1 MDDCTFSSTAE
12 CRDLTDMTGAEVLDI
27 ASQSIWVL
35 LKMAGPVMLIALVVG
50 TGIGILQALMQIQEA
65 TIVFV
70 PKILAIFG
78 GLIVLL
84 PFMGDV
90 MSTYMQDVVA
100 RIAAP

>member
-1 MDDCTFSSTAE
+1 
-12 CRDLTDMTGAEVLDI
+12 MTGAEVLDI

>member
-1 MDDCTFSSTAE
+1 
-12 CRDLTDMTGAEVLDI
+12 MTGAEVLDI

-90 MSTYMQDVVA
+90 MSAYMQDVVA